1 MRLTALLVVAALL
14 AACGSAP
21 PAPPPPKPAAP
32 APPVNAEG
40 DLPPQVI
47 RQVVQRDSLSM
58 RECYQDGLRRNRRL
72 RGTVSTRFVIARD
85 GHVERASDESGGAFP
100 DGAVAACVVGRFRRL
115 SFPPPD
121 GGKVTVV
128 YPLTFSPD

>member
-1 MRLTALLVVAALL
+1 M
-14 AACGSAP
+14 
-21 PAPPPPKPAAP
+21 AAP
-32 APPVNAEG
+32 PPVNAEG

-47 RQVVQRDSLSM
+47 RQVVLRDSLSM
-58 RECYQDGLRRNRRL
+58 RQCYQDGLRRNRRL
-72 RGTVSTRFVIARD
+72 HGTISTRFVIARD
-85 GHVERASDESGGAFP
+85 GRVERATSESGAAFP
-100 DGAVAACVVGRFRRL
+100 DGAVVDCVVGRFRRL